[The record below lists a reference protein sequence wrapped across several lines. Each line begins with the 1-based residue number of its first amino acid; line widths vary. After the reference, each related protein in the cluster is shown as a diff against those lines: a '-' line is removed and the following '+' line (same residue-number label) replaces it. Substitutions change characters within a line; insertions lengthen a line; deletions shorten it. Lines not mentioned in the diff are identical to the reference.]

1 MHFPF
6 SAGKELRNNQVF
18 LNLIFMAI
26 VSRKE
31 EKIKVVLDELPENF
45 TETQFVETFIKLYS
59 RDWGKIK
66 AQYLKQAQDKEE
78 GTLITM
84 PKPDQYL
91 LSLLKTYKERL

>member
-1 MHFPF
+1 
-6 SAGKELRNNQVF
+6 
-18 LNLIFMAI
+18 MAI

-31 EKIKVVLDELPENF
+31 EKIRVVLNELPDNF
-45 TETQFVETFIKLYS
+45 TDKQFVEMFIKLYS

-91 LSLLKTYKERL
+91 LSLLQTMNERKQG